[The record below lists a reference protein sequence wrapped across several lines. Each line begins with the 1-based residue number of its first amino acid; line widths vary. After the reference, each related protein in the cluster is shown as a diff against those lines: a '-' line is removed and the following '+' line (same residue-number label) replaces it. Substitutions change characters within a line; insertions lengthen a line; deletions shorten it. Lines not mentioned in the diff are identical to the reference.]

1 MKKVKAFIKE
11 NKVLIIGVGV
21 AVVGG
26 IVVYKLTKSHIKLNK
41 EAAIIVKALSQEPT
55 FPTVTTL
62 TEAVDIFK
70 EYQETSNQIALFWEK
85 DNYSILNLS
94 DAMNV

>member
-1 MKKVKAFIKE
+1 MKKIKEFIKE

-26 IVVYKLTKSHIKLNK
+26 LVVYKLTKVNIASKIKHL
-41 EAAIIVKALSQEPT
+41 EEGQAIVKAFSSDTT
-55 FPTVTTL
+55 FPIVDTL

-70 EYQETSNQIALFWEK
+70 EYQESSNTVSLFFE
-85 DNYSILNLS
+85 NNRYSVIDLNH
-94 DAMNV
+94 